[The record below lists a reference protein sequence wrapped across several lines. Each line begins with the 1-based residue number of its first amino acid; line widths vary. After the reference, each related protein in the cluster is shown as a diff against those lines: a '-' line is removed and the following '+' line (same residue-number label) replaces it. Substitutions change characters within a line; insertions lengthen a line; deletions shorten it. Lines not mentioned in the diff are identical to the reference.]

1 MNIKLFAYLAITS
14 NYINSSNGIN
24 SRINKQ
30 PIFKCNS
37 TPNLRMLYN
46 TTYTTTYTTTY
57 NDIENNNIISC
68 DEYKT
73 VIFNKYKRNLYL
85 RSKEKYTFDENK

>member
-24 SRINKQ
+24 SRIKQ

-46 TTYTTTYTTTY
+46 TTYTTTY

-73 VIFNKYKRNLYL
+73 VIFNKNKYKRNLYL

>member
-1 MNIKLFAYLAITS
+1 
-14 NYINSSNGIN
+14 
-24 SRINKQ
+24 
-30 PIFKCNS
+30 
-37 TPNLRMLYN
+37 MLYN

>member
-14 NYINSSNGIN
+14 NYINYSNGIN

-46 TTYTTTYTTTY
+46 TTYTTTY
-57 NDIENNNIISC
+57 NDIKNNNIISC

-73 VIFNKYKRNLYL
+73 VIYNKYKRNIYL
-85 RSKEKYTFDENK
+85 RAKEKYTFDEIK

>member
-14 NYINSSNGIN
+14 NYIYSSNGIN

-46 TTYTTTYTTTY
+46 TTYTTTY